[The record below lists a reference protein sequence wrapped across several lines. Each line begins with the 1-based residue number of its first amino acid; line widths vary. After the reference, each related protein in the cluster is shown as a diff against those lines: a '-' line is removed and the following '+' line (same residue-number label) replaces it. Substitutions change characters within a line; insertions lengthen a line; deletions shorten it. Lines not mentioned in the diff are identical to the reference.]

1 MKQNG
6 TESILKHFKIGGE
19 FEFFTLDEKGYMTE
33 GAKTVIAE
41 VRKNYPKIPIVKE
54 CGTNMIEM
62 GVPPDIHT
70 SKVYSY
76 FLSDM
81 VHVMEIAKKN
91 GVILYPFSTYP
102 GMFTPKFNSDKSYLA
117 KEKIFGKE
125 RWKIAAECVGHHF
138 HYTLPFGVFD
148 EENKALK
155 PLINSKHKQSLVNI
169 YNMAIAMD
177 PVLTVFAQ
185 SSPFYRGQF
194 LGKDSRV
201 IAYRGGL
208 ALKYRDGLYTK
219 YPKFGALQQYKFTGA
234 DLIHT
239 IRNKN
244 KHWLSLIKKYS
255 PDYYPE
261 AKKEQSIL
269 ATSWNP
275 VKVNPHGT
283 IELRG
288 MDINYPSVLL
298 AIGTIIQFIGKL
310 IQEDFVQV
318 LPSDIGLVKPFRRE
332 ENVIYIPPYSHVR
345 LRLQYLS
352 AYEGLASDEVY
363 EYALALFKLAKK
375 NMPKELYPL
384 IEPVDRML
392 KTRSTVSDEILKT
405 ASKKGWVTDGK
416 LSNDN
421 AANLARIYSE
431 AFTEDIV
438 KTQNL
443 LSKPPFNT

>member
-1 MKQNG
+1 MKQQT
-6 TESILKHFKIGGE
+6 TESIIKHFKIGGE
-19 FEFFTLDEKGYMTE
+19 FEFFTLDTNGYMIE
-33 GAKTVIAE
+33 GAKKVITE
-41 VRKNYPKIPIVKE
+41 VQKRYPKIPITKE

-70 SKVYSY
+70 PNVYRY
-76 FLSDM
+76 FLSDISQ
-81 VHVMEIAKKN
+81 VIEVAKEL

-102 GMFTPKFNSDKSYLA
+102 GMFTPKFNTDKSYTA
-117 KEKIFGKE
+117 KEHIFGKE

-138 HYTLPFGVFD
+138 HYTLPWGVFD
-148 EENKALK
+148 GENKALK

-177 PVLTVFAQ
+177 PVLTVFTQ
-185 SSPFYRGQF
+185 SSPFYRGKH

-208 ALKYRDGLYTK
+208 ALKYKDGLYTK

-239 IRNKN
+239 INNKN
-244 KHWLSLIKKYS
+244 KHWLNLIKKHA
-255 PDYYPE
+255 PDYYEE
-261 AKKEQSIL
+261 AKRDQSIL

-288 MDINYPSVLL
+288 MDINYPSILL
-298 AIGTIIQFIGKL
+298 AIGTMIQYIGKL
-310 IQEDFVQV
+310 IQQDFVQV

-352 AYEGLASDEVY
+352 AYEGLANDEVY
-363 EYALALFKLAKK
+363 EYALSLFKLAKK
-375 NMPKELYPL
+375 NMPKEMYPFV
-384 IEPVDRML
+384 EPLEKML
-392 KTRSTVSDEILKT
+392 KDRYTVSDQIIDTAKNKGFVQKGTISNENAAELALHYSKEFLQDIKKT
-405 ASKKGWVTDGK
+405 QDL
-416 LSNDN
+416 LSN
-421 AANLARIYSE
+421 
-431 AFTEDIV
+431 
-438 KTQNL
+438 
-443 LSKPPFNT
+443 FNSR